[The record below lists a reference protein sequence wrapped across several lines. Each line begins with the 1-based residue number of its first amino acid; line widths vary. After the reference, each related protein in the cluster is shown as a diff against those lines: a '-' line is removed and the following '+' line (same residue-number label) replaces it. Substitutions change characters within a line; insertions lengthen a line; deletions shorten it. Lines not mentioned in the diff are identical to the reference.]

1 MRLAF
6 LLMLFTAALALTPGV
21 ASAASCSDYA
31 NQAEAQQ
38 AADTVDADGDGVYCE
53 SLPCPCSGKADQG
66 GSNPEGCKKPKS
78 VQRIYFSRKK
88 YPNIYKHY
96 RKALRRGWGRLLV
109 VNRDGADQRRD
120 RLLEGYPTKEG
131 FDRDEYPPAVGR
143 GSTFPW
149 LMRGSDPVGWKA
161 SVAYVPSGENRS
173 HGSSMGAKLR
183 RFCNGTKF
191 RYRFG

>member
-1 MRLAF
+1 MRLALSVVLLSAAFF
-6 LLMLFTAALALTPGV
+6 LSPGV
-21 ASAASCSDYA
+21 ASAASCSDYS

-38 AADTVDADGDGVYCE
+38 AADTVDADGDGIYCE
-53 SLPCPCSGKADQG
+53 SLPCPCAGKDG
-66 GSNPEGCKKPKS
+66 EEGSDPDECTKPKK
-78 VQRIYFSRKK
+78 VQKLYFSKQK
-88 YPNIYKHY
+88 YPNIYRHY
-96 RKALRRGWGRLLV
+96 RRAVKRGWGRTLV
-109 VNRDGADQRRD
+109 VNRSGADGRRD
-120 RLLEGYPTKEG
+120 RLLKDYPTKDG

-183 RFCNGTKF
+183 LFCNGTKF